1 MARFITKLC
10 LIGLTLHVSPRAQGQ
25 TQASNS
31 SGRIVAIQAAQ
42 IAKLK
47 SELDSVRKDLIASQ
61 RNPLSG
67 FIQEV
72 RNDEFIQILDNTQM
86 SAAGTFLLTV
96 TTRSSSVPGRGKV
109 AQFAISTHIASGS
122 AGAVISVHGLGG
134 EGGGADFST
143 AATPSEYN
151 ISAKIWNQPGGTW
164 KLLVG
169 HQHGEIQSLGY
180 KIEAYSR

>member
-1 MARFITKLC
+1 MARILSKLC
-10 LIGLTLHVSPRAQGQ
+10 LIGLTLHAGPFAQGQ
-25 TQASNS
+25 AQDSNS
-31 SGRIVAIQAAQ
+31 SSKIVALQAAQ

-47 SELDSVRKDLIASQ
+47 SELDAVRKELIASQ
-61 RNPLSG
+61 KNPLSG

-72 RNDEFIQILDNTQM
+72 RNDEFIQILDNTQL
-86 SAAGTFLLTV
+86 SSAGTFLLTV

-109 AQFAISTHIASGS
+109 AQFAISTHISTGS

-134 EGGGADFST
+134 QGGGADFSNL
-143 AATPSEYN
+143 ATPSEYN
-151 ISAKIWNQPGGTW
+151 ISAKISNQPGGTW